1 MWGGIITEISFLSNF
16 HVGFNNTKSDILIH
30 LTQWQYWW

>member
-30 LTQWQYWW
+30 LTQ